1 MADTDEKD
9 WVISTDQSQVP
20 EDILTNEN
28 IEVTMDTNE
37 EEKRS
42 IKIIKTVFVYMVS
55 FGVGYCIAIVGP
67 CLLEFQLLLGTTLQQ
82 TTFLFTARSF
92 GYFIGSF
99 SWGAGM
105 DKFDNQFILGT
116 CLLGA
121 AITGASVPWCTEFV
135 LIILVMAAWGFF
147 TGGLETASNASCIK
161 IWGKNS
167 EPMLQ
172 GHYLCFAVG
181 ATVAPLIAGPF
192 LTPIE
197 SESNMTSPSPS
208 PSLETSPHQLQDNQ
222 SGLNNAE
229 DLDYEGTLWVPFTLI
244 SIFLLIVAVPFFS
257 MFVRNGCVFAT
268 PKSRN
273 SNPKTPTRPKKET
286 NIFNITLLVL
296 LFFFSFFYTGH
307 EIGYGGFIFTFA
319 VESDFAFSVKQ
330 ASYLNA
336 AFWGSFAA
344 SRVLGIFCATGLAPR
359 TMLIIDLCGMC
370 IASSLLAI
378 FGGTVVEVLWGATIL
393 LGVSLATVFPSIMLW
408 ADRYIRLTGKRMAT
422 FIMAAS
428 VSEMVLPLLLGF
440 LLATVSIMMLMY
452 VTLGMTLSTAICFII
467 LQIMGSWHGERSKEI
482 EDIEPESSK
491 DICDNEMA
499 TVNTTYI
506 DTDFT
511 QG

>member
-1 MADTDEKD
+1 MADTNKNDGAKL
-9 WVISTDQSQVP
+9 TDQPQVS

-28 IEVTMDTNE
+28 IQVKGKANE
-37 EEKRS
+37 EEKKS
-42 IKIIKTVFVYMVS
+42 IKIIKTVLVYMVS
-55 FGVGYCIAIVGP
+55 FGVGYCIALLGP
-67 CLLEFQLLLGTTLQQ
+67 CLLDFQLLLGTTLQK
-82 TTFLFTARSF
+82 TTFIFTARSS
-92 GYFIGSF
+92 GYLIGSF
-99 SWGAGM
+99 SWGAGF

-121 AITGASVPWCTEFV
+121 AITGASVPWCNDFV
-135 LIILVMAAWGFF
+135 LVIIVIAAWGFF
-147 TGGLETASNASCIK
+147 TGGLETASNTFCIK

-229 DLDYEGTLWVPFTLI
+229 DLDYEGTLWVPFTVI
-244 SIFLLIVAVPFFS
+244 STVYFVLALSFFS

-268 PKSRN
+268 PKGRN
-273 SNPKTPTRPKKET
+273 SIPENPTRSKKKT
-286 NIFNITLLVL
+286 NIFNITLLIL

-344 SRVLGIFCATGLAPR
+344 SRVVGIFCATGLAPR

-393 LGVSLATVFPSIMLW
+393 LGISMATVFPSIMSW
-408 ADRYIRLTGKRMAT
+408 ADRYIKLTGKRMAT
-422 FIMAAS
+422 FIMAAA

-440 LLATVSIMMLMY
+440 LISTFSVMMLMY
-452 VTLGMTLSTAICFII
+452 VTLGITLSTAICFII

-499 TVNTTYI
+499 TVNQAYG
-506 DTDFT
+506 DTK
-511 QG
+511 